1 MADYWSR
8 IRDQEKMYDTVTKE
22 EGPFIKVMNVGE
34 RIEVN
39 KIQGVSVAIVKSL
52 NLTTRI
58 PPNTLLFLPHEHP
71 YQAQNHLLRT
81 SES

>member
-8 IRDQEKMYDTVTKE
+8 IRDQEGVYDTVTAD

-39 KIQGVSVAIVKSL
+39 RIEGTSHRADPANEQDIYNLDVVSS
-52 NLTTRI
+52 
-58 PPNTLLFLPHEHP
+58 
-71 YQAQNHLLRT
+71 
-81 SES
+81 